1 MSGNG
6 MGEHE
11 SVRFTVLAEPSAGL
25 LARVIQ
31 PFARRDLEPDSFS
44 ALRHGNVVRVDITML
59 RIPSEMMHLVAG
71 NLRQIVGVYS
81 VATAK
86 MDTGMLLEYHEINTN
101 LDIMS
106 SEAQPKPDL
115 RWKPV

>member
-1 MSGNG
+1 
-6 MGEHE
+6 
-11 SVRFTVLAEPSAGL
+11 V
-25 LARVIQ
+25 
-31 PFARRDLEPDSFS
+31 
-44 ALRHGNVVRVDITML
+44 
-59 RIPSEMMHLVAG
+59 HLVAG

-86 MDTGMLLEYHEINTN
+86 MDMGMLLEYHEINTN

-106 SEAQPKPDL
+106 SEAQPKPNL

>member
-1 MSGNG
+1 

-11 SVRFTVLAEPSAGL
+11 SVRFTMLAEPSAGL

-44 ALRHGNVVRVDITML
+44 ALRHGNVVCVDITIL
-59 RIPSEMMHLVAG
+59 RIPSEMVHLVAG
-71 NLRQIVGVYS
+71 NLHQIVGVYS

-86 MDTGMLLEYHEINTN
+86 MDMGMLLEYHEINTN
-101 LDIMS
+101 LNIMS